1 MGEEVSFTCGLR
13 FLLTKNSKN
22 ILQARRKESGHA
34 NKGRFKKKL
43 KIDFREIS

>member
-13 FLLTKNSKN
+13 FLTKNSKN